1 MLLCFSPS
9 KRKALRSTD
18 WTARFLRPLL
28 NQSLCSEGRSI
39 LIGPPESHA
48 HESPHGSLCL
58 PEQKPGIS
66 GKGGF
71 WDRISSCPRT
81 RVTGE
86 NFLRS
91 LFPKEGGD
99 NFKNRHSLW
108 LIIHKLN
115 GKSQTIGLSSGA
127 LRVQW
132 LASRPNA
139 CKKVKGVIVPPRD
152 LDFVVST

>member
-1 MLLCFSPS
+1 MPPGAETRDFWERRVLGQ
-9 KRKALRSTD
+9 
-18 WTARFLRPLL
+18 
-28 NQSLCSEGRSI
+28 NQL
-39 LIGPPESHA
+39 ES
-48 HESPHGSLCL
+48 
-58 PEQKPGIS
+58 
-66 GKGGF
+66 
-71 WDRISSCPRT
+71 RT

-115 GKSQTIGLSSGA
+115 GKSQTIGLSSGT
-127 LRVQW
+127 LPVQR
-132 LASRPNA
+132 LASRPTA
-139 CKKVKGVIVPPRD
+139 CKKVKGVTVPPRD